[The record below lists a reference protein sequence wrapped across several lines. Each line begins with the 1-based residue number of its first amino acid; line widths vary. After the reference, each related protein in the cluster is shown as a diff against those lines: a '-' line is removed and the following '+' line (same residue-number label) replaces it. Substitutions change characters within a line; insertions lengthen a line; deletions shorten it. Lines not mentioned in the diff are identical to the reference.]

1 MTIKKIPSNAKLNT
15 IQQTIVIWH
24 LEVPVDFD
32 PADITVPGAWAHLT
46 GKIRRGNEIIARR
59 EDLAWRVHLQ
69 VVEVGVGF
77 VRVHP
82 LDFWA
87 NPDHKPAPVEDE
99 EQPLPDLP
107 DNYKVGWVPG
117 NSTYSVRTI
126 DPNETVSKGHKTKL
140 AAHMAALQ
148 HAQKVLGQAA

>member
-1 MTIKKIPSNAKLNT
+1 MTIKKIPSNVGLKDKAYSIPTL
-15 IQQTIVIWH
+15 H
-24 LEVPVDFD
+24 LPVPVDFE
-32 PADITVPGAWAHLT
+32 PADIMVPGAWAHVAPKVSV
-46 GKIRRGNEIIARR
+46 GYEIIARR
-59 EDLAWRVHLQ
+59 VDLAWRAHLQ
-69 VVEVGVGF
+69 VTEVGIGF
-77 VRVHP
+77 VRVAP
-82 LDFWA
+82 LAVWI
-87 NPDHKPAPVEDE
+87 NPDQKPAPVEDE
-99 EQPLPDLP
+99 EQAVPDLP